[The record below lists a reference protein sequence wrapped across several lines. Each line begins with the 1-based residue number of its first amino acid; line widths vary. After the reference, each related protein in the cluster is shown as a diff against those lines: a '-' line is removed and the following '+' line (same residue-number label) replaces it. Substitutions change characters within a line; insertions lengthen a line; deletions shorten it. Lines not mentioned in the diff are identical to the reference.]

1 MSSVLQENKKN
12 LGLTDST
19 NFDICELFETQV
31 TQNPDAT
38 AVVYKGKSID
48 YKTLNAN
55 SNKLARYLIQNGIGK
70 DKVVAVY
77 GQRSIEFLISIIA
90 TFKSGGA
97 YLPINPSFPDN
108 RILQMLE
115 QSQAH
120 MILVTQELFAN
131 AQHLVSQMSPRQR
144 PMVAIIENTLK
155 MDFSGQNLNVKSAP
169 EDLAYVIFTSGST
182 GKPKGAMIE
191 RGGMINHLLGKI
203 SDMNMTK
210 NDRVA
215 QTASQCF
222 DISVWQFLAALIVGG
237 EVHIIEDDIV
247 KDPESL
253 LKRVDQENIS
263 IMQVVPSAL
272 RTIIQYIEDQRLL
285 PSRLESL
292 RWLVLVGEALPP
304 ILCRKWFYFYPDI
317 PLLNSYGPTECAD
330 GVTHYLIYQAPDDS
344 VINMPIG
351 KKLSNLTIYVLE
363 PNSFKEVA
371 YGEIGELCV
380 SGVGVGRGYINDEAR
395 TKLAFFKNPFS
406 EDPAY
411 RRLYRTGDLVK
422 YLPDGN
428 LEYLGR
434 IDRQIKIRG
443 FRIELAEIESYIAK
457 YDGIKACAVVARN
470 RQLKQEKIVARE
482 CLVNEE
488 HSDDIKYLVAY
499 IVTERGVHGVKDY
512 ELKSYLKQ
520 YLPDY
525 MVPEIIVK
533 IPQLPLNENGKLD
546 IKALPEPEFV
556 RPDLNKPYVAP
567 RNELEKIVI
576 QICQEILNIDGIGV
590 DDQFLEL
597 GGDSLLAIKALNRL
611 QEITKVKLS
620 FEVMFTS
627 SMAEIANLIAN
638 EQRKEVPGFQLE
650 ITERMTEGYPL
661 TLEQQRLWFLWKLEP
676 QNPFYTLQGNVSIKG
691 IVDIGRLKQA
701 WLHVVKSHDA
711 LRARFIENNGKPYQ
725 QFLEIDDIDFPIYDL
740 TGIDKV
746 KQDEFMKEAAAQEI
760 NKPFS
765 LDKDLLFRLKGF
777 RLSENECAVL
787 FTTHEIV
794 MDAWSL
800 SIIMRQLKKVY
811 SDLHKGNYIPGNQEP
826 QYNLRHYV
834 QWENLNIR
842 PDSLALQEEYWKN
855 NLSGKLP
862 VLDIPTDVKRGGAP
876 TYRGSSEGLLL
887 DFDVSKKLKEISRSR
902 NATLFMTLLTAFD
915 ILLYNYTG
923 QEDIIIGSPHV
934 NRNIPGT
941 EELVGFFLNMLP
953 LRVKLS
959 NSDTFIELL
968 DKVKKTV
975 VNGFSNSNYPF
986 LWMVGFADT
995 IRDGNTS
1002 PIFQVMFNM
1011 YSERP
1016 ENNHKARTGEADVI
1030 DISFREMETGFTK
1043 YELTLYAQEHGERIY
1058 LQFSYFTDLYE
1069 KSFIQRMLKNFE
1081 VLLRSITANPERKIS
1096 AFEFLSSE
1104 EKKMLVSTLNQTT
1117 RSYDYH
1123 LSIPRLFENQVAKS
1137 PEKVAYIFEN
1147 KTITYRELNTRAN
1160 QLARYLKKNGIRPG
1174 MNIGLCIE
1182 RSFEMIIGMMAIMK
1196 LGAAYVPLDPDYP
1209 LSRLEEILKDTG
1221 VEYLITQS
1229 TMDRFN
1235 SFSGKK
1241 ILVDQVRELILKED
1255 DTNVE
1260 VEFSSD
1266 NVLNIIY
1273 TSSSTGKP
1281 KGVMISSKAV
1291 LNRLN
1296 WMWEEYPFR
1305 PDDVAVFHKSYSL
1318 VAATWECF
1326 GALLKG
1332 IPTLILTKMDVLD
1345 PAILWKKLTKHHVSY
1360 FLATPALIH
1369 GILEQGELHP
1379 GTWNSLR
1386 LATTSAE
1393 PIPVSMVT
1401 KWYRIFPNVPLLNL
1415 YGSTECSSNA
1425 TVYNTQ
1431 NVDSRF
1437 QRVPIGKPLS
1447 NTKIYIMNEHNQLV
1461 PYGVVGEMCVSGDC
1475 LALGYLNLDEFN
1487 REKFIENPFEV
1498 DSQTVLYKTG
1508 DLARYRADGNIDLV
1522 GRKDNQVKIRGFRIE
1537 LGDIELALLRHESIR
1552 KCVVKLFT
1560 NEDGRKRLVAYI
1572 EAEKTISINKIR
1584 SFLLQYLPDYMVPT
1598 DYVFMDK
1605 IPVTQTGKVDR
1616 KVLEEPVD
1624 LQLELDNDFV
1634 APQTR
1639 VEEFL
1644 VEVWSEL
1651 LRRQR
1656 IGTHDNFFDL
1666 GGHSLLAT
1674 QLISKIYNQFKV
1686 EIPVRKIFESPT
1698 IFGLAKEIES
1708 AIHSISQS
1716 KQRAEVRE
1724 NRGIKPVEG
1733 IVPLTVGQGW
1743 YLNLWD
1749 ERIQPDRYNIS
1760 RMFEVDDNFD
1770 SDKLQKALTYLW
1782 RMHDSLRARFIRREG
1797 KWEQIISNPDQ
1808 SAPCYLEY
1816 NLENVPVD
1824 EEERIIDQYAEQLQG
1839 SINVSQGPLMVVAYL
1854 NFGKGRPGRLMVIV
1868 HHLVIDGNSMATLV
1882 NDLQIAYKQLID
1894 GKPINLKEKSITIKE
1909 WAELL
1914 HEYVASDKHQKDID
1928 YWLAIPWQDIPDLPI
1943 DYPRRRDQN
1952 LIDSVDNVTVALTIE
1967 ETKILTRQI
1976 PLKLN
1981 TEVINVLLWALTK
1994 VISKW
1999 TASKLVHI
2007 TMIGNGHDMI
2017 PDHKYL
2023 DLSRTLGWMAIGR
2036 CLVLE
2041 NMELNDF
2048 SAEISAFC
2056 DQISKI
2062 PCNGYGYHLAADLN
2076 DDEVVAKKLQKIR
2089 PDGVVFNYKGLINQ
2103 KNDEIN
2109 VFKLVK
2115 MSCGFDSHPKN
2126 QSFSTLTINGSIIDD
2141 CFTMEWQYSNIIT
2154 KRETIERLA
2163 AEFMNILQGVI
2174 AKLNS

>member
-1 MSSVLQENKKN
+1 MYSVLQENEKN
-12 LGLTDST
+12 LGLTDWT
-19 NFDICELFETQV
+19 NPDICELFETQV
-31 TQNPDAT
+31 AQNLDAI

-48 YKTLNAN
+48 YRTLNAN
-55 SNKLARYLIQNGIGK
+55 SNKLARFLIQNGIGK
-70 DKVVAVY
+70 EKVAAVY
-77 GQRSIEFLISIIA
+77 GQRSIEFLISVIA

-115 QSQAH
+115 QSQTH
-120 MILVTQELFAN
+120 LILVTQEFFAN

-144 PMVAIIENTLK
+144 PMVAIIENIIK
-155 MDFSGQNLNVKSAP
+155 MDFSVQNPNIESAP

-182 GKPKGAMIE
+182 GKPKGAMVE
-191 RGGMINHLLGKI
+191 RRGMINHLLGKI
-203 SDMNMTK
+203 SDMNITE

-272 RTIIQYIEDQRLL
+272 RTIVHYIEDQKLL
-285 PSRLESL
+285 PGHLESL
-292 RWLVLVGEALPP
+292 RWLALVGEALPP
-304 ILCRKWFYFYPDI
+304 ILCRKWFYFYPNI

-351 KKLSNLTIYVLE
+351 QKLPNLTIHVLE
-363 PNSFKEVA
+363 PGSFKEMVD
-371 YGEIGELCV
+371 GEIGELCV
-380 SGVGVGRGYINDEAR
+380 SGVGVGRGYIHDEAR

-443 FRIELAEIESYIAK
+443 FRIELAEIESYMGK
-457 YDGIKACAVVARN
+457 YDGVKACAVVTQN

-482 CLVNEE
+482 CLVNEK
-488 HSDDIKYLVAY
+488 HSDEIKYLVAY
-499 IVTERGVHGVKDY
+499 IVSERGVKDY

-520 YLPDY
+520 HLPDY
-525 MVPEIIVK
+525 MVPEIMVK
-533 IPQLPLNENGKLD
+533 IPQLPLNVNGKLD
-546 IKALPEPEFV
+546 VKALPEPEFI
-556 RPDLNKPYVAP
+556 RPDLDKPYVAP
-567 RNELEKIVI
+567 RNELEKVVARIY
-576 QICQEILNIDGIGV
+576 QEILNIDGIGV

-597 GGDSLLAIKALNRL
+597 GGDSLLAMKTLNRL

-627 SMAEIANLIAN
+627 SIAEIANLIAS
-638 EQRKEVPGFQLE
+638 EQKKEVPGLQLE
-650 ITERMTEGYPL
+650 IPEVMAEGYPL

-676 QNPFYTLQGNVSIKG
+676 KNSFYTLQGNVSIKG
-691 IVDIGRLKQA
+691 IVDIDRLKQA
-701 WLHVVKSHDA
+701 WLHVVKSHDG
-711 LRARFIENNGKPYQ
+711 LRARFIENDGKPYQ
-725 QFLEIDDIDFPIYDL
+725 QFLEIEDIDFPIYNL
-740 TGIDKV
+740 VGIDKI
-746 KQDEFMKEAAAQEI
+746 KQDEFIKEVAAQEI
-760 NKPFS
+760 NNPFS

-777 RLSENECAVL
+777 QLSGNECAVL

-800 SIIMRQLKKVY
+800 SIIMRQLKKFY
-811 SDLHKGNYIPGNQEP
+811 SDLHKGNCNPSNQEP
-826 QYNLRHYV
+826 HYNLRHYV
-834 QWENLNIR
+834 YWENLNIR

-862 VLDIPTDVKRGGAP
+862 VFDIPTDVRREGNP
-876 TYRGSSEGLLL
+876 TYKGGSEGFLL

-934 NRNIPGT
+934 NRNILGT

-953 LRVKLS
+953 LRIKSS
-959 NSDTFIELL
+959 NSKTFIELL
-968 DKVKKTV
+968 DNVKKTV

-995 IRDGNTS
+995 IRDGSTS

-1016 ENNHKARTGEADVI
+1016 ENNYKATADEADVI
-1030 DISFREMETGFTK
+1030 DTSFREMESGFTK
-1043 YELTLYAQEHGERIY
+1043 YELTLYAQEHGEQIY
-1058 LQFSYFTDLYE
+1058 LQFSYFADLYQ
-1069 KSFIQRMLKNFE
+1069 KTFIQRMLKNFE
-1081 VLLRSITANPERKIS
+1081 VLLRSITENPERKIS
-1096 AFEFLSSE
+1096 VFEFLTSE
-1104 EKKMLVSTLNQTT
+1104 EKKMLVSTLNQTN
-1117 RSYDYH
+1117 RSYDYY
-1123 LSIPRLFENQVAKS
+1123 LSIPRLFENQVAKT
-1137 PEKVAYIFEN
+1137 PEKVAYIFKNE
-1147 KTITYRELNTRAN
+1147 TITYRDLNVRVN
-1160 QLARYLKKNGIRPG
+1160 QLTRYLKKIGLKQG
-1174 MNIGLCIE
+1174 MNIAICIE

-1196 LGAAYVPLDPDYP
+1196 LEATYVPLDPDYP
-1209 LSRLEEILKDTG
+1209 LSRLEAIIEDTG

-1229 TMDRFN
+1229 SMDRFN

-1241 ILVDQVRELILKED
+1241 VLVNQEKELIQKED
-1255 DTNVE
+1255 GGNLGY
-1260 VEFSSD
+1260 EFPND
-1266 NVLNIIY
+1266 HVMNIIY
-1273 TSSSTGKP
+1273 TSSSTGRP
-1281 KGVMISSKAV
+1281 KGVVISSKAV

-1296 WMWEEYPFR
+1296 WMWEEYPFQ
-1305 PDDVAVFHKSYSL
+1305 PDDVAIFHKSYSL

-1379 GTWNSLR
+1379 GMWNSLR

-1415 YGSTECSSNA
+1415 YGATECSSNA
-1425 TVYNTQ
+1425 AVYNTQ
-1431 NVDSRF
+1431 NIDNRF
-1437 QRVPIGKPLS
+1437 QRVPVGKPLS
-1447 NTKIYIMNEHNQLV
+1447 NTNIYIMNEHNQLV

-1475 LALGYLNLDEFN
+1475 LALGYLNLDELN
-1487 REKFIENPFEV
+1487 REKFIENPFAV
-1498 DSQTVLYKTG
+1498 DSQTILFKTG
-1508 DLARYRADGNIDLV
+1508 DLARYRVDGNIDLV

-1537 LGDIELALLRHESIR
+1537 LGDIELALLRHESIP
-1552 KCVVKLFT
+1552 KCAVKLFA
-1560 NEDGRKRLVAYI
+1560 NEDGGKRLVAYI
-1572 EAEKTISINKIR
+1572 EAEKTILINKIR
-1584 SFLLQYLPDYMVPT
+1584 SFLLQYLPDYMIPS

-1605 IPVTQTGKVDR
+1605 IPLTQTGKVDR
-1616 KVLEEPVD
+1616 KVLEEPED
-1624 LQLELDNDFV
+1624 LQLELDSDFV

-1639 VEEFL
+1639 VEQFL
-1644 VEVWSEL
+1644 VEAWSEL

-1656 IGTHDNFFDL
+1656 VGTHDNFFDL

-1686 EIPVRKIFESPT
+1686 EIPVRKIFEFPT
-1698 IFGLAKEIES
+1698 VFGLAKEIGS
-1708 AIHSISQS
+1708 AVHNMPQS
-1716 KQRAEVRE
+1716 KQSVRVRKNKE
-1724 NRGIKPVEG
+1724 IKPVEG
-1733 IVPLTVGQGW
+1733 IVPITVGQGW

-1782 RMHDSLRARFIRREG
+1782 RMHDSLRARFTRHEG

-1816 NLENVPVD
+1816 NLENVSVD
-1824 EEERIIDQYAEQLQG
+1824 EEERFIDQYAEQLQG
-1839 SINVSQGPLMVVAYL
+1839 SINISQGPLIVVAYL

-1882 NDLQIAYKQLID
+1882 NDLQIAYKQLIE
-1894 GKPINLKEKSITIKE
+1894 GNPVNLQEKSITIKE

-1914 HEYVASDKHQKDID
+1914 HEYVASDKHQKDIG

-1943 DYPRRRDQN
+1943 DYPRGRDQN
-1952 LIDSVDNVTVALTIE
+1952 FVDSVDNVTMALTDE

-1999 TASKLVHI
+1999 TASKLVHL
-2007 TMIGNGHDMI
+2007 TMVSNGHDMI

-2023 DLSRTLGWMAIGR
+2023 DLTRTLGWMAIGR

-2041 NMELNDF
+2041 YMELNDF
-2048 SAEISAFC
+2048 SDEISAIC
-2056 DQISKI
+2056 EQISKI
-2062 PCNGYGYHLAADLN
+2062 PCNGYGYHLSADLN
-2076 DDEVVAKKLQKIR
+2076 DDEAVAKKLQKIR
-2089 PDGVVFNYKGLINQ
+2089 SDGVVFNYKGSINQ

-2115 MSCGFDSHPKN
+2115 MSCGLDSHPKN
-2126 QSFSTLTINGSIIDD
+2126 QSFCTLTINGSVIDD
-2141 CFTMEWQYSNIIT
+2141 CFTMVWQYSNIST
-2154 KRETIERLA
+2154 KRESIERLA
-2163 AEFMNILQGVI
+2163 GEFMNILQGIV
-2174 AKLNS
+2174 AKLDS

>member
-1475 LALGYLNLDEFN
+1475 LALGYLNLDELN